1 MSPRSKA
8 PATAKNILVLCRPA
22 DQPDIPSAWHTEP
35 MVITSFTVTPGAA
48 LMLLYRGRIV
58 DILAPGTWGRVTFLD
73 EEPLM
78 GRSREDEE

>member
-1 MSPRSKA
+1 
-8 PATAKNILVLCRPA
+8 
-22 DQPDIPSAWHTEP
+22 